1 MSSNKTSFFKRHKIL
16 TIIGVIVLLAI
27 IGGAAGGG
35 NKTSNN
41 SGTTNNNETQNAEQ
55 AKSDN
60 KPAMAKLNEVARDGK
75 FEFTVASVEC
85 GKPSVGTNEYLT
97 KQAQGQFCL
106 VNVTVKNIGS
116 EAQTFDS
123 SSQYLYDAANSK
135 FSADGTASLYANPQG
150 STSLNQINPG
160 NSVSGILVFD
170 IPKDKTPVTA
180 ELHDSPFSGGVKISL
195 Q

>member
-1 MSSNKTSFFKRHKIL
+1 MSDQKSSFFKRHKIL
-16 TIIGVIVLLAI
+16 TVIGVIILLAI
-27 IGGAAGGG
+27 IGGAVGGG
-35 NKTSNN
+35 NKTKTS
-41 SGTTNNNETQNAEQ
+41 TDTNGGSS
-55 AKSDN
+55 KSDTAKTKN
-60 KPAMAKLNEVARDGK
+60 KATTAKLNEVARDGK

-97 KQAQGQFCL
+97 KTAQGQFCL
-106 VNVTVKNIGS
+106 VNVTAKNIGS

-150 STSLNQINPG
+150 STFLNQINPG

-170 IPKDKTPVTA
+170 VPKDKTPVTA
-180 ELHDSPFSGGVKISL
+180 ELHDSPFSGGVKVSL

>member
-1 MSSNKTSFFKRHKIL
+1 MCSDKGSFFKRHKIL
-16 TIIGVIVLLAI
+16 TVIGVIVLLAI

-41 SGTTNNNETQNAEQ
+41 SGTTNTNETKKAEQ
-55 AKSDN
+55 AK
-60 KPAMAKLNEVARDGK
+60 PATSKLNEVARDGK

-150 STSLNQINPG
+150 STFLNQINPG

-170 IPKDKTPVTA
+170 VPKDKTPVTA
-180 ELHDSPFSGGVKISL
+180 ELHDSPFSGGVKVTL

>member
-1 MSSNKTSFFKRHKIL
+1 MSDQKSSFFKRHKIL
-16 TIIGVIVLLAI
+16 TVIGVIILLAI
-27 IGGAAGGG
+27 IGGAVGGG
-35 NKTSNN
+35 KKTNTNTGSNGDSSKPNTAKTENKA
-41 SGTTNNNETQNAEQ
+41 TT
-55 AKSDN
+55 
-60 KPAMAKLNEVARDGK
+60 AKLNEVARDGK

-106 VNVTVKNIGS
+106 VNITAKNIGS

-150 STSLNQINPG
+150 STFLNQINPG

-170 IPKDKTPVTA
+170 VPKDKTPITA
-180 ELHDSPFSGGVKISL
+180 ELHDSPFSGGVKVAL